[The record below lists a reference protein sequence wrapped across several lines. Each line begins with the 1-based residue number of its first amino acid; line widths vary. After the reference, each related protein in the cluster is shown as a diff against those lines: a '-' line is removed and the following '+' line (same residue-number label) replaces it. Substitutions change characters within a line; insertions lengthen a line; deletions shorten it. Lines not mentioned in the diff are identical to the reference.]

1 MEQAKISQAV
11 TDQAAR
17 RVRADKAAPNARAQK
32 VPKIVFK
39 RPESL
44 SPVITNY
51 CPGCTHGITHRIVA
65 EVIDELGILGDCI
78 GLSPVG
84 CSVTATAFFACDM
97 VQAAHGRAPAVA
109 TGIKRVH
116 PDKIVF
122 AYQGDGDLASIGM
135 AETVHAAGRGENIT
149 IIHINNAIYGM
160 TGGQMSPTTLPNQ
173 RTQTS
178 TTGRNVVSAGFPIRV
193 PEMLCTLNGPAYIE
207 RVTVDTPKNIRTAK
221 KAIKK
226 AFKNQMDGVGYS
238 FVEVVSTCPTN
249 WGLTPKDSLE
259 WMRENMLPYY
269 PLGVFKDVT
278 KDGFANAQEAAMETF
293 KNVPIANPA
302 PANSAATSHDAQSD
316 KAGK

>member
-1 MEQAKISQAV
+1 MEQTAKEQNAIKRSQIEKV
-11 TDQAAR
+11 IP
-17 RVRADKAAPNARAQK
+17 KSSAQK
-32 VPKIVFK
+32 APKIVFK

-44 SPVITNY
+44 SPVVTNY

-78 GLSPVG
+78 GISPVG

-135 AETVHAAGRGENIT
+135 AETVHTAGRGENIT

-178 TTGRNVVSAGFPIRV
+178 PTGRKVASAGFPIRV
-193 PEMLCTLNGPAYIE
+193 PELLCTLNGPAYIE
-207 RVTVDTPKNIRTAK
+207 RVTVDTPKNIRNAK
-221 KAIKK
+221 KVIKK
-226 AFKNQMDGVGYS
+226 AFKNQVDGVGYS